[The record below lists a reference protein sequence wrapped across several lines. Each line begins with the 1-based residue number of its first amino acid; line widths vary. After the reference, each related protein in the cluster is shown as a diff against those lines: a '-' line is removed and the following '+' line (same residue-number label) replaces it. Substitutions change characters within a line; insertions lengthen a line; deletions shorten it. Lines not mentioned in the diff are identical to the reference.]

1 MMRRNSRGVTRRRSL
16 AALAVAAIALLPAW
30 ARADYPEKVITLIS
44 GFAPGGSTDI
54 IARALAPAMSQLLGV
69 PVIVDVKAGAAGIV
83 GADFIAKA
91 KPDGYT
97 FLVTTSSPMAILPH
111 TSENPLPYDAQKDIT
126 GISLI
131 GITPEVL
138 AINTKVPA
146 KNLKELVELA
156 KTRQVTIGSSGTGG
170 LPHLVIE
177 LLRNSTPNA
186 KILHVPFKSAAPA
199 LTDTLGGHVDGIF
212 VDLPALYVQIKE
224 NALHGIAVA
233 NERRSEFLPDMPT
246 TVEQGFPGVIGV
258 NWSGLFAPA
267 NTPKPIIDKVHAAL
281 LAAMKTDPV
290 KKVLAG
296 AAVEPSVS
304 ATPADFQKFI
314 AAEYDKWGKVA
325 KDAGLAQKR

>member
-1 MMRRNSRGVTRRRSL
+1 MERTSTRTRRPHWL
-16 AALAVAAIALLPAW
+16 AAFSVAAFAMLPAW
-30 ARADYPEKVITLIS
+30 AHADYPDKVITLVS

-54 IARALAPAMSQLLGV
+54 IARALAPALSQLLGV

-83 GADFIAKA
+83 GADYIAKA

-111 TSENPLPYDAQKDIT
+111 TSETALPYDAQKDIF

-146 KNLKELVELA
+146 RNLKELVDLA
-156 KTRQVTIGSSGTGG
+156 KTRQVTVGSSGTGG

-177 LLRNSTPNA
+177 LLRNSARDA

-199 LTDTLGGHVDGIF
+199 LTDTLGGHVDAIF
-212 VDLPALYVQIKE
+212 VDLPALYTQIRDG
-224 NALHGIAVA
+224 ALRGIAVA
-233 NERRSEFLPDMPT
+233 NDRRSEFLPDMAT

-267 NTPKPIIDKVHAAL
+267 NTPKPIVDKIHAAL
-281 LAAMKTDPV
+281 LTVMKQEAV
-290 KKVLAG
+290 KKAMAS
-296 AAVEPSVS
+296 AAIEPSVS
-304 ATPADFQKFI
+304 ATPADFQRFI
-314 AAEYDKWGKVA
+314 ATEYGKWGKVA
-325 KDAGLAQKR
+325 TDAGLAQKR